1 MKTTKTKSPRN
12 LPHEGKLLIL
22 IGPGPGEIETVKLLQ
37 MNKRWRVG
45 LLLSAL
51 LLIACSRN
59 SPVQQA
65 QTTNNPAATGCSS
78 AKLRPQIEE
87 LARSTGGAVGVA
99 VSLTENGELVSLNGQ
114 QHFPMQSVY
123 KLPIGMAV
131 LEQVDQG
138 KLKLDQKVSVNPTEY
153 VRVGQYSP
161 IRDKNPSG
169 VELPLKDLLKYAV
182 SESDGTASDVLMRVV
197 GGAEVVRNYLH
208 NLGIEGIM
216 VLDTEKAIG
225 KSPEVQYR
233 NWATPE
239 AALALL
245 KVVADGRS
253 LTPESH
259 KLLLQ
264 LLTETPTGPKRI
276 KGQLPPGT
284 VVAHKTGTGGGEG
297 MISAVNDIG
306 LITLPNG
313 KTLAI
318 AVFISDTKL
327 DRDSAEAVIA
337 KISRAAWDCSTNSE
351 VSSSP
356 H

>member
-1 MKTTKTKSPRN
+1 
-12 LPHEGKLLIL
+12 
-22 IGPGPGEIETVKLLQ
+22 
-37 MNKRWRVG
+37 
-45 LLLSAL
+45 
-51 LLIACSRN
+51 
-59 SPVQQA
+59 
-65 QTTNNPAATGCSS
+65 
-78 AKLRPQIEE
+78 
-87 LARSTGGAVGVA
+87 LAD
-99 VSLTENGELVSLNGQ
+99 NGELVSLNGQ

-131 LEQVDQG
+131 LEQIDHG
-138 KLKLDQKVSVNPTEY
+138 KLTLDQKVSVNPGEY
-153 VRVGQYSP
+153 VRVGQHSP
-161 IRDKNPSG
+161 IRDKNPRG

-197 GGAEVVRNYLH
+197 GGAAVVRDYLH
-208 NLGIEGIM
+208 NLGIEGLM
-216 VLDTEKAIG
+216 VLDTEKEIG

-259 KLLLQ
+259 KLLLE
-264 LLTETPTGPKRI
+264 LLTETPTGLKRI
-276 KGQLPPGT
+276 KGQLPSGT

-313 KTLAI
+313 KALAI